1 MKLFGLLIVVTLIA
15 WSSGCSSS
23 TGTQKNE
30 ARTSNSSPSA
40 ANANTASPETASQTV
55 SVDAVAPVDNQ
66 PGLAANA
73 ARPNKKAMVDA
84 GGEAPPPMR
93 SPAAENS
100 EVATSMAKDGSFVEI
115 RWFKN
120 HPQLERVERT
130 WAGDG
135 KSSTLKIFLR
145 GGRVI
150 NASGDGVSQMPSH
163 PSTGF
168 LELAGLKAPA
178 TPQPG
183 TGAR

>member
-1 MKLFGLLIVVTLIA
+1 MKWFGLLIVLTLIG

-23 TGTQKNE
+23 TSTEKDK
-30 ARTSNSSPSA
+30 ARTNNSSPSVA
-40 ANANTASPETASQTV
+40 SANIASPETASQTV
-55 SVDAVAPVDNQ
+55 SVDAVAPAENQ

-93 SPAAENS
+93 SPASENS
-100 EVATSMAKDGSFVEI
+100 EVATSMGKDGSFIEI

-135 KSSTLKIFLR
+135 KSSALKIFLR
-145 GGRVI
+145 LSLI
-150 NASGDGVSQMPSH
+150 H
-163 PSTGF
+163 I
-168 LELAGLKAPA
+168 
-178 TPQPG
+178 
-183 TGAR
+183 

>member
-1 MKLFGLLIVVTLIA
+1 MKLFVLLIVLTLIA
-15 WSSGCSSS
+15 GSSGCSSS
-23 TGTQKNE
+23 KSTQKNE
-30 ARTSNSSPSA
+30 ARTGNSSPNA
-40 ANANTASPETASQTV
+40 ANANTGSPEMASQTV

-73 ARPNKKAMVDA
+73 ARPNKRAMVDA

-100 EVATSMAKDGSFVEI
+100 EVATSMGKDGSFIEI

-120 HPQLERVERT
+120 HPQLERVEQT
-130 WAGDG
+130 WADDG

-145 GGRVI
+145 GGRVV
-150 NASGDGVSQMPSH
+150 NASGNGVSQMPSH

-168 LELAGLKAPA
+168 LELAGLRAPA

>member
-1 MKLFGLLIVVTLIA
+1 MKLFGLLIVLTLIA

-23 TGTQKNE
+23 KSTQKNE
-30 ARTSNSSPSA
+30 DSTGNSSPNA
-40 ANANTASPETASQTV
+40 ANVNTASPETTSQTV
-55 SVDAVAPVDNQ
+55 SVDAMTPMDNQ

-73 ARPNKKAMVDA
+73 ARPKKRAMVDA

-100 EVATSMAKDGSFVEI
+100 EVATSMGKDGSFIEI

-145 GGRVI
+145 GGRVV
-150 NASGDGVSQMPSH
+150 NASGNGVSQMPSH

>member
-1 MKLFGLLIVVTLIA
+1 MKWFGLFIVLTLIG

-23 TGTQKNE
+23 TSTQKNE
-30 ARTSNSSPSA
+30 ARNSNSSPSV

-55 SVDAVAPVDNQ
+55 SVDSVAPVDNQ
-66 PGLAANA
+66 PGLAANT
-73 ARPNKKAMVDA
+73 RPNKKAIVDA

-100 EVATSMAKDGSFVEI
+100 EVATSMGKDGSFIEI

-135 KSSTLKIFLR
+135 KSSALKIFLR
-145 GGRVI
+145 GGRVV